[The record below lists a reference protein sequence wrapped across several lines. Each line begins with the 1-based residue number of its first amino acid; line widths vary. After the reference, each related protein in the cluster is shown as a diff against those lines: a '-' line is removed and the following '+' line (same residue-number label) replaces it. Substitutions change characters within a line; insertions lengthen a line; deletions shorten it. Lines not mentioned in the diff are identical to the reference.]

1 MLGFEPR
8 SGRPHSSSA
17 ASRMPCRSDA
27 QCRVLAPVTAGQEPE
42 GGCGGG
48 AGSPTAGRVR
58 GAPGV
63 QLGLE
68 SLEGLAGR
76 RKTPRRHC
84 APDPPRGALRSR
96 AGNSC
101 WLPGFR
107 AVVRTSLGSRCSQR
121 GFQRAAPELNAFPLL
136 TAADLGSREEG
147 SIMHP
152 GAHPRFSEGGTPL
165 AWLLLPH
172 YSLASV
178 QLLPG

>member
-58 GAPGV
+58 GAP
-63 QLGLE
+63 E
-68 SLEGLAGR
+68 SSWAWSHRRVWQEDGR
-76 RKTPRRHC
+76 PPRSHC

-147 SIMHP
+147 SIMRP
-152 GAHPRFSEGGTPL
+152 RAHPRFSEGGTPL